1 MTRHKASHEQRIDV
15 SVSPVSSRAC
25 KQCAL
30 DRVRCSKSLPCRRC
44 SERQL
49 TCCFPAGG
57 KGAATGSNGQHETSQ
72 LLASLTSDIPEAL
85 PRDFD
90 APSEEHDYAQTSLL
104 PGAVEQGGPD
114 AAPSNTLS
122 NSAGAFTTWNDPF
135 GDFTNLCDVD
145 LPGLGSLGIN
155 WISPGYQY
163 DLDWDSLPNPSAT
176 ATQTVQSSPSA
187 DLPAVGIGL
196 RTNSHGQDLQRILQ
210 TSPSSNTVQTC
221 NSAQSKAT
229 PGSAG
234 GEYYVDG
241 DGSRAPFG
249 GRYHDRGSVAHSQAL
264 QARFHDSARSSV
276 ASRPPVSTELCS
288 IEAYNSLIQC
298 LMHQSHLI
306 DLGID
311 ITKFPSCSQ
320 IEIWV
325 QQYFEKFHP
334 IFPFL
339 RRASFRE
346 KDSHGPLLLLAVAA
360 AGSKYAHR
368 SQEPR
373 DALCPI
379 LDTVLRQHRREAL
392 PMFSEGRTSDIYV
405 PGQLP
410 EPENP
415 TDFRDLQADVIN
427 TILLLQSGRTAL
439 LETALHGYHHLVR
452 TCNSLGLLEWTLVRS
467 GDDEQLQDWLKSE
480 SRTRTGWMIWVTIL
494 HSPLPLFLLMYAV
507 SRFHDLLRIQYKTLD
522 GTRQC

>member
-1 MTRHKASHEQRIDV
+1 
-15 SVSPVSSRAC
+15 
-25 KQCAL
+25 
-30 DRVRCSKSLPCRRC
+30 
-44 SERQL
+44 
-49 TCCFPAGG
+49 
-57 KGAATGSNGQHETSQ
+57 
-72 LLASLTSDIPEAL
+72 
-85 PRDFD
+85 
-90 APSEEHDYAQTSLL
+90 
-104 PGAVEQGGPD
+104 
-114 AAPSNTLS
+114 
-122 NSAGAFTTWNDPF
+122 
-135 GDFTNLCDVD
+135 
-145 LPGLGSLGIN
+145 
-155 WISPGYQY
+155 
-163 DLDWDSLPNPSAT
+163 
-176 ATQTVQSSPSA
+176 
-187 DLPAVGIGL
+187 
-196 RTNSHGQDLQRILQ
+196 
-210 TSPSSNTVQTC
+210 
-221 NSAQSKAT
+221 
-229 PGSAG
+229 
-234 GEYYVDG
+234 
-241 DGSRAPFG
+241 
-249 GRYHDRGSVAHSQAL
+249 
-264 QARFHDSARSSV
+264 
-276 ASRPPVSTELCS
+276 
-288 IEAYNSLIQC
+288 
-298 LMHQSHLI
+298 MHQSHLI